1 VVRGH
6 GSIAEP
12 ALLGAKDRPA
22 EFAMV
27 VDRVASKPAPCENRR
42 ARHPQ
47 KITAVAALLR
57 KGAPPA
63 RMNGAAS
70 RAHGTGSKNKP
81 AQRGWAARQE
91 KIQPKEK
98 CFLLDSFYRTDQDLA
113 APPDRGVFT
122 CARKSKAIVLMGA
135 VKNACFGSQSAP
147 WRKGIEL

>member
-1 VVRGH
+1 LAHAASLRH
-6 GSIAEP
+6 AP
-12 ALLGAKDRPA
+12 F
-22 EFAMV
+22 FA
-27 VDRVASKPAPCENRR
+27 RVNLRMFLHSFKP
-42 ARHPQ
+42 Q
-47 KITAVAALLR
+47 
-57 KGAPPA
+57 GAPPA
-63 RMNGAAS
+63 RMNGAAY

-135 VKNACFGSQSAP
+135 VKNACFGRQSAP